1 MQSDLTRLS
10 RLTSI
15 LTMLM
20 SKSTLT
26 AQDIADKFGISVRT
40 VYRDI
45 RALEDSGVPI
55 IGEPGNGYSLME
67 GYKLP
72 PIMFTREEA
81 RSIITA
87 EKLLEKLAD
96 TKTYQDFASVSSKI
110 KSLLK
115 SFDKYYLEGIEENI
129 MVIKNPYVPVE
140 PGRFD
145 QIPSI
150 LTSITRQKIIRLT
163 YYTAHSQERTERDV
177 EPVGIFF
184 SLGQWY
190 MIAYC
195 HLRQSYRNFRV
206 DRILDVTITEKA
218 FTNDHPS
225 LSRYLEEIAR
235 DQRELTKVV
244 IQVDKEALRFLGEQK
259 YYQGFISEVDLGD
272 RVEMTFLSCS
282 VPGFARW
289 VLWFANHVTI
299 VEPQELTEEIRA
311 YLKPL
316 LEKFKVPN

>member
-55 IGEPGNGYSLME
+55 IGEPGNGYSLMD

-81 RSIITA
+81 SSIITA

-96 TKTYQDFASVSSKI
+96 TKTYQDFSSASAKI

-115 SFDKYYLEGIEENI
+115 TFDKYHLEGIEDNI

-140 PGRFD
+140 EGRFD
-145 QIPSI
+145 QIPEI
-150 LTSITRQKIIRLT
+150 LNSITRQKVLQME
-163 YYTAHSQERTERDV
+163 YFTAHSQETKERDV
-177 EPVGIFF
+177 EPVGIFY

-195 HLRQSYRNFRV
+195 HLRQAYRNFRI
-206 DRILDVTITEKA
+206 DRIQKVSISQKV
-218 FTNDHPS
+218 FSHDHPS
-225 LSRYLEEIAR
+225 LSQYLEEVSR

-244 IQVDKEALRFLGEQK
+244 IRVDKEALRFLGEQK
-259 YYQGFISEVDLGD
+259 YYQGFVSEIDLGD
-272 RVEMTFLSCS
+272 EVEMTFLSCS
-282 VPGFARW
+282 LSGFARW
-289 VLWFANHVTI
+289 VLWFADQVTI
-299 VEPQELTEEIRA
+299 IEPVELTEEVRR

-316 LEKFKVPN
+316 ISKFGVNM